1 LKTLILSSMI
11 KNIPVAT
18 GTLSWVQNEN
28 IPLDAL
34 ALVGGLE
41 TVDTLPTVGGQAVRA
56 VLPLTALAPRAPA
69 PGLLAL

>member
-1 LKTLILSSMI
+1 MITLQVEGPC
-11 KNIPVAT
+11 K
-18 GTLSWVQNEN
+18 NEN
-28 IPLDAL
+28 VPLDAL